1 MTFLRFFL
9 LLVILSVSGFGF
21 GQKMKISGVINDTLN
36 NKPLY
41 NASAVIIRIK
51 DSVMVDFQRTD
62 LQGRFEFNNLE
73 IDTVEL
79 LITHYKYLDQS
90 FYMFGSKESHEFHVP
105 NIIPLEKTKE
115 IREVV
120 IFASKEPI
128 YYRGDTLVYV
138 ADSFNVKPNAVV
150 EDLLKKLPGIEVDK
164 DGKIKSQG
172 KNVEKVLV
180 DGDEFFGSDP
190 LIATRNLG
198 ARSVET
204 VEVYEKENENTSD
217 GSTETIQVMNL
228 KLKDDAK
235 QGYFGRVAAG
245 TDFQKFYEGE
255 VLGSVFNKDLKIS
268 VFGQATNTPNSGFNW
283 SDINQYG
290 LDNERQNIID
300 EDGNWTFTG
309 SAPRVGLPQS
319 FKGGFYFTD
328 KIGEKTK
335 IGVNYTY
342 NDNQIIANTNQT
354 SQFFLTD
361 TLYSTD
367 DVSSNTNRVQQ
378 HVANISYT
386 QTFDSLTTLELKP
399 RFQMST
405 NTQNSES
412 ETEFFDANREQ
423 FMQTDVINSNISQ
436 ELSFSN
442 VAKLTRLF
450 KKRFRKL
457 ELIYQLDYKDNNLEG
472 TLESESILSENNFVL
487 ESVNQ
492 RKEGLLKGTGHMA
505 RASYHEPLSKM
516 WRLEF
521 EYQFNQYKTRQTRSS
536 FNLVGGEYT
545 ELDSL
550 FSNDFENTQYVNYGG
565 VFARFENTKHM
576 VRFGTRVRNTQLDN
590 LNLFTSESF
599 KQNVNNVLP
608 RLSYNF
614 KMKQNSRINFVYSTD
629 AQMPSINQLQPL
641 QDNSN
646 PNRIVVGNPDLKP
659 TYSNTFRLNYHL
671 FKPLTGFYIWSGAFF
686 NYTDNAFSNS
696 IVFDQFGRTVNQTIN
711 VDGNYNGSLYMGT
724 GLPLYKQMLKLNLD
738 ADASTMSFKNLING
752 MDNTT
757 INNSVGVGGEIVL
770 DRDSLL
776 FSLGATFDYSSP
788 RSTLSMGANQ
798 PYTSQQYTASF
809 SWDIFWNITFETD
822 GRYVIQS
829 QRAEGFNLNYF
840 LWDVKIRKNFLKGE
854 NLVLELSGND
864 LLNQNITA
872 SRNIQTNV
880 IVDNRTQIISR
891 YFLVKLIYNFKN
903 KIKVDKDE
911 EF

>member
-1 MTFLRFFL
+1 MTTLRFLL
-9 LLVILSVSGFGF
+9 LLVIVVISSSSF

-36 NKPLY
+36 GKPLY

-51 DSVMVDFQRTD
+51 DSVLVDFQRTD

-79 LITHYKYLDQS
+79 LITHPSYLDQS
-90 FYMFGSKESHEFHVP
+90 FYMFGSTENHEFHVP

-150 EDLLKKLPGIEVDK
+150 EDLLKKLPGVEVDK

-172 KNVEKVLV
+172 KDVEKVLV

-228 KLKDDAK
+228 KLKDEAK

-255 VLGSVFNKDLKIS
+255 VLGSIFNKDLKIS
-268 VFGQATNTPNSGFNW
+268 VFGQATNTPNSGFDW

-300 EDGNWTFTG
+300 EDGNWVFSG
-309 SAPRVGLPQS
+309 SAPREGLPQS

-361 TLYSTD
+361 TSYFTD
-367 DVSSNTNRVQQ
+367 DVATNRNRVQQ
-378 HVANISYT
+378 HIANLTFS
-386 QTFDSLTTLELKP
+386 QQFDSLTTLELKP
-399 RFQMST
+399 RFQMNT
-405 NTQNSES
+405 NTQSS
-412 ETEFFDANREQ
+412 QSTTEFFDANRSQ
-423 FMQTDVINSNISQ
+423 FSRTEVMSENESN
-436 ELSFSN
+436 ELEFSN

-450 KKRFRKL
+450 QKKYRKL
-457 ELIYQLDYKDNNLEG
+457 EFTYQLDYKDNKLEG
-472 TLESESILSENNFVL
+472 ILESESILSGSNFVL
-487 ESVNQ
+487 DSTNQ
-492 RKEGLLKGTGHMA
+492 RKAGALKGVGHMA
-505 RASYHEPLSKM
+505 RASYHEPLSKL
-516 WRLEF
+516 WRLEL
-521 EYQFNQYKTRQTRSS
+521 EYQFNQYETRQTRSS
-536 FNLVGGEYT
+536 FNQLDGEYT

-550 FSNDFENTQYVNYGG
+550 FSNDFENTQFVNYGG
-565 VFARFENTKHM
+565 VFIRFENPKHM
-576 VRFGTRVRNTQLDN
+576 VRFGSRVRNTQLDN
-590 LNLFTSESF
+590 LNLFTNESF

-608 RLSYNF
+608 RLTYNF

-629 AQMPSINQLQPL
+629 AQMPSVNQLQPL

-659 TYSNTFRLNYHL
+659 TYSNSFRLNYHL
-671 FKPLTGFYIWSGAFF
+671 FKPLTGFYIWSGVFF
-686 NYTDNAFSNS
+686 NHTNNAFSS
-696 IVFDQFGRTVNQTIN
+696 SVEFDEFGRTVNQTIN
-711 VDGNYNGSLYMGT
+711 VNGNYNGNFYAGV
-724 GLPLYKQMLKLNLD
+724 GVPLYKQMLKMNMS
-738 ADASTMSFKNLING
+738 ANAGTMAYKNKING
-752 MDNTT
+752 LDNTT
-757 INNSVGVGGEIVL
+757 LNNSIGGGVELEL
-770 DRDSLL
+770 DRDSLY
-776 FSLGATFDYSSP
+776 FSLGGRLDYNSP
-788 RSTLSMGANQ
+788 SSTLSTGANQ
-798 PYTSQQYTASF
+798 PYFSQNYTASF
-809 SWDIFWNITFETD
+809 SWDIFWNITLETD

-829 QRAEGFNLNYF
+829 QRAEGFNINYF

-872 SRNIQTNV
+872 SRNIQTNM